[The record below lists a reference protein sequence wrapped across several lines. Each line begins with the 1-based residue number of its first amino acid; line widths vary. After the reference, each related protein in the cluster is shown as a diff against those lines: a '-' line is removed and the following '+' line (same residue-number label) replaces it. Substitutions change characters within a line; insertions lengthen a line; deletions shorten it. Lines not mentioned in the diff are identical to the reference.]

1 MRPAEIPDRL
11 EVVDSHTE
19 GEPTRVIVS
28 GWGELAGA
36 TMAERRD
43 ELRRHHDALR
53 RAVVCEP
60 RGHEA
65 VVGALLTPPVSPGSI
80 AGVIF
85 FDKAGYLGMCGHGTI
100 GVVRTLEFL
109 GRLDAGAP
117 ATGVRTLRLDTP
129 VGTVTAEIPAGGP
142 GGGAAGAG
150 AGGGLAGERGE
161 GGEPGLP
168 GTVTGVSL
176 DPSGEQDFEVRDGWD
191 RDEGAVTVIN
201 VPARCHAVDVTVEV
215 PWLGRVTGDVA
226 YGGNWFF
233 LTGVGQLGGVPL
245 ARDQIPALTAA
256 TLRIRQALAAAGI
269 TGDDGAEIDHVEVF
283 GPPSGPWA
291 NSRNFVL
298 CPGGTYDRSP
308 CGTGTSAKL
317 AVLHARGELALGQR
331 WRQES
336 LTGGLFSAWLTRSA
350 GELVPHIRGRAFVTG
365 RTTLLFDPRDP
376 FRGGLPQS

>member
-1 MRPAEIPDRL
+1 MSGMELPDRL

-65 VVGALLTPPVSPGSI
+65 VVGALLTPPVAPGSI

-85 FDKAGYLGMCGHGTI
+85 FDNAGYLGMCGHGTI
-100 GVVRTLEFL
+100 GVVRTLDFL
-109 GRLDAGAP
+109 GRLDAAAP
-117 ATGVRTLRLDTP
+117 ETAVQTLRLDTP
-129 VGTVTAEIPAGGP
+129 VGTVTAEIPAGSA
-142 GGGAAGAG
+142 GAAHGM
-150 AGGGLAGERGE
+150 GG
-161 GGEPGLP
+161 
-168 GTVTGVSL
+168 
-176 DPSGEQDFEVRDGWD
+176 DQDLEVRDGWD
-191 RDEGAVTVIN
+191 RDEGAVTVTN
-201 VPARCHAVDVTVEV
+201 VPARCHVMDVTVEV

-245 ARDQIPALTAA
+245 ARDQVPALTAA
-256 TLRIRQALAAAGI
+256 TQRIRQALAAAGV

-298 CPGGTYDRSP
+298 CPGGAYDRSP

-336 LTGGLFSAWLTRSA
+336 ITGGLFSAWLSSA
-350 GELVPHIRGRAFVTG
+350 GDQLVPHIRGRAFVTG

-376 FRGGLPQS
+376 FRGGFPPP